1 MNAKIDINHSY
12 STLEE
17 RRAERERTRARVS
30 SFEILIAEQ
39 EEKRPYNRDWNTR
52 EARFPK
58 KISAINIADHTEQQE
73 IIIGLI
79 F

>member
-1 MNAKIDINHSY
+1 MNAKIDINYSY

-17 RRAERERTRARVS
+17 RRAERERTRDRVS

-39 EEKRPYNRDWNTR
+39 EEKRSYSRDWNTGV
-52 EARFPK
+52 ARFPK
-58 KISAINIADHTEQQE
+58 KILAINIADSSEQQE
-73 IIIGLI
+73 IIIGSI

>member
-39 EEKRPYNRDWNTR
+39 EEKRPYSRDWNTGV
-52 EARFPK
+52 ARFPK
-58 KISAINIADHTEQQE
+58 KISAINIADRTEQQE
-73 IIIGLI
+73 IIIGSI